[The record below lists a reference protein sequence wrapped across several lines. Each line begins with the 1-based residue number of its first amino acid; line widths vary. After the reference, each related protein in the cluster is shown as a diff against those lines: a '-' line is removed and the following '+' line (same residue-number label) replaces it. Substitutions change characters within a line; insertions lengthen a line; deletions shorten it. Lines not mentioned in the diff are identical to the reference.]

1 MKRLFVAVIF
11 LFLLTPFAFAQE
23 VTVITILNART
34 TSYVKAEDSKN
45 ETIRL
50 EGDVELSVE
59 KGSTKTK
66 VKAGYISYDRVTRIL
81 YADENVE
88 LTTENGS
95 SKDQVYAQS
104 LILNTSTLEGVFD
117 DGKVVQTES
126 DALNLPSGSTLV
138 VFSSLFGKSEN
149 NTFAFKNSQLTFCDD
164 DDPHWHIDSSRL
176 WLLPGGEFAFLNALL
191 YVGPVPVMYFPAFY
205 LPKDELVFN
214 PVLGYRTKQGFFI
227 QTTTYLVGRKTTAKT
242 NATSGETE
250 SDKAIDSLYN
260 FMKPTAMKE
269 QVLEGLV
276 LHNTDEDYK
285 GTSSDYLKILGDW
298 YSNTGGLAGVEG
310 NFTPKNKVFSKIN
323 FSLDLGFSNTIFPK
337 GQYYSNISDKG
348 HTYYQTSNF
357 LGLELPFRFK
367 GNLEM
372 GITKPFT
379 VNLKFPFYSDPF
391 FTKDFNN
398 RSEDLNWIT
407 TIRELSNMKEENEG
421 KEGAEV
427 SSFAWTLSTGYSVS
441 LPKIIKPYINSLSF
455 TSSSNVSISAKKTDS
470 KWMQEFDQYNDNLET
485 YSSRRSFYYP
495 SHVNPFNFTFST
507 GGTLLQY
514 PFAQKTSETKKIEY
528 PVNIALTEEKPEANG
543 ENFSDVDKKAET
555 DGTEV
560 TDNILESADQT
571 SASETGEKPAAFQVA
586 LSVPDLSFKLQEE
599 KTKSQVTPFKYS
611 LGYSLS
617 GDSVTQLTYDANK
630 ILVPEDF
637 KWGDYKSVLQ
647 TYRMPAS
654 VTSTANIFQNF
665 LTVSNRF
672 NYESLWQ
679 KHPYVAVD
687 ESKGYTQA
695 DKNKLVRSDYLSEKQ
710 KITNT
715 NSISLKPLTKFEMFE
730 ETAVVWDT
738 SIKILE
744 RKIADEKNWD
754 GVSEPEYDYNTPD
767 LKDPESLTSHKL
779 SLVFASSE
787 MQKKFKQTLTLS
799 ANLPPQLDN
808 YSGTLNLVFPY
819 VNASFSTGVHQK
831 SKEEEE
837 LVKDPFNESLSVSVP
852 LFSNNLSLTQSF
864 AYNLEEDNA
873 QNLKLNL
880 SYMSFSFAY
889 TMTWTKGYD
898 FVQSGNTSKWEQR
911 KEEEFLPTS
920 LSAYWNPSKK
930 TFYSWKNRISV
941 APSVNTSLV
950 ADLLRPTNSY
960 FTFSPSLTFRL
971 NELLDVTFSATS
983 RNSVIYRY
991 VQSAL
996 GNPGRV
1002 PGEENVFKDLL
1013 NSFAFHDESKRKA
1026 SGFKIKSLDVGVNHH
1041 LHDWKFQ
1048 YTLKMEP
1055 RLITD
1060 TATGTKRYD
1069 FNPLI
1074 QLAIVWNP
1082 MDSIKANITDKYGEW
1097 SFN

>member
-1 MKRLFVAVIF
+1 MKGRIISVIF
-11 LFLLTPFAFAQE
+11 LFFLASSAFAQE

-34 TSYVKAEDSKN
+34 TSYVKSEDSKN

-59 KGSTKTK
+59 KGTTKTN
-66 VKAGYISYDRVTRIL
+66 VKAGFISYDRVTRIL

-88 LTTENGS
+88 LTTDNGS
-95 SKDQVYAQS
+95 SQNQVFAQS

-126 DALNLPSGSTLV
+126 AAINLPSGSTLV

-164 DDPHWHIDSSRL
+164 EDPHWHIDSSRL

-191 YVGPVPVMYFPAFY
+191 FVGPVPVMYFPAFY

-214 PVLGYRTKQGFFI
+214 PVLGFRTKQGFFI
-227 QTTTYLVGRKTTAKT
+227 QTTTYIVGRKKT
-242 NATSGETE
+242 EKSNATAGETE

-285 GTSSDYLKILGDW
+285 GDSSDYLKVLGDW
-298 YSNTGGLAGVEG
+298 YSNTGGLAGIEG
-310 NFTPKNKVFSKIN
+310 SFSPKNTIFSKLQ
-323 FSLDLGFSNTIFPK
+323 FALDLGFSYTIFPK
-337 GQYYSNISDKG
+337 EQYYSNISNSG

-357 LGLELPFRFK
+357 LGVELPFRFK

-372 GITKPFT
+372 GITKPLS
-379 VNLKFPFYSDPF
+379 VNLKLPFYSDPY

-407 TIRELSNMKEENEG
+407 TIRELTNMKEEKEG

-427 SSFAWTLSTGYSVS
+427 SSYTWSLSTSYSV
-441 LPKIIKPYINSLSF
+441 PVPNFIKPYINSLSF
-455 TSSSNVSISAKKTDS
+455 TSSSNVNISSKKTS
-470 KWMQEFDQYNDNLET
+470 NEWMKDFDQFNDNLSE

-495 SHVNPFNFTFST
+495 SHANPFNFTFSI
-507 GGTLLQY
+507 GGNLFQY
-514 PFAQKTSETKKIEY
+514 PFNVKNTESKKINYPVPITYTEKNLTNDETEKSLDDQNPVISDTHTSETSISKTDDEPAVSYEVPLNVKELSY
-528 PVNIALTEEKPEANG
+528 SLQSKNTNG
-543 ENFSDVDKKAET
+543 KVE
-555 DGTEV
+555 
-560 TDNILESADQT
+560 
-571 SASETGEKPAAFQVA
+571 
-586 LSVPDLSFKLQEE
+586 
-599 KTKSQVTPFKYS
+599 PFKYS

-617 GDSVTQLTYDANK
+617 GDSVTQLTYDGNM

-637 KWGDYKSVLQ
+637 QWGNYKSVLQ

-654 VTSTANIFQNF
+654 ITSSANFFQNF
-665 LTVSNRF
+665 LTINNRF

-679 KHPYVAVD
+679 KHPYIAVD
-687 ESKGYTQA
+687 ETKAGYSLA
-695 DKNKLVRSDYLSEKQ
+695 DKIKLVRSDYLSEKQ

-715 NSISLKPLTKFEMFE
+715 NSVSLKPLTGFEMFE
-730 ETAVVWDT
+730 ETAIVWDT

-744 RKIADEKNWD
+744 RKIEDEKNWD
-754 GVSEPEYDYNTPD
+754 GLSEPIYEYNTPD
-767 LKDPESLTSHKL
+767 LTDPESLTSHKL
-779 SLVFASSE
+779 SLIFATSE

-799 ANLPPQLDN
+799 ANLPPQLDS
-808 YSGTLNLVFPY
+808 YTAILNLIFPY
-819 VNASFSTGVHQK
+819 VTASFSTGIQQK
-831 SKEEEE
+831 SKDDETFI
-837 LVKDPFNESLSVSVP
+837 KDPFTENLSVSVP
-852 LFSNNLSLTQSF
+852 LFSSSIKLTQSF
-864 AYNLEEDNA
+864 SYDLENHNA

-880 SYMSFSFAY
+880 TYLSFSLAY
-889 TMTWTKGYD
+889 TMAWTKGYD
-898 FVQSGNTSKWEQR
+898 FIKEGNSRKWQIK
-911 KEEEFLPTS
+911 KEEEFIPTS
-920 LSAYWNPSKK
+920 LSVYWSPEKK

-941 APSVNTSLV
+941 APSMNTSLV
-950 ADLLRPTNSY
+950 ADLLKPTNSY

-971 NELLDVTFSATS
+971 NELLDVSFSATT

-991 VQSAL
+991 VQKAF
-996 GNPGRV
+996 GTPGRV
-1002 PGEENVFKDLL
+1002 PGEENIFKDLM
-1013 NSFAFHDESKRKA
+1013 NSFAFHDETKRKA
-1026 SGFKIKSLDVGVNHH
+1026 SGFKIKSLDVDINHH

-1048 YTLKMEP
+1048 YKLKMEP

-1060 TATGTKRYD
+1060 TVTGRKRYD

-1074 QLAIVWNP
+1074 QLGIVWNP

>member
-1 MKRLFVAVIF
+1 MKGRIIAVIIF
-11 LFLLTPFAFAQE
+11 LFLTPFAFADE

-34 TSYVKAEDSKN
+34 TSYVKSEDSKN

-59 KGSTKTK
+59 KGKTKTN
-66 VKAGYISYDRVTRIL
+66 VKAGLISYDRVTKIL

-95 SKDQVYAQS
+95 SKDQVYAKS

-164 DDPHWHIDSSRL
+164 EDPHWHIDSSRL

-227 QTTTYLVGRKTTAKT
+227 QTTTYLVGRKTPAKT
-242 NATSGETE
+242 NATSGETD

-285 GTSSDYLKILGDW
+285 GTSSDYLKVLGDW

-310 NFTPKNKVFSKIN
+310 SFSPKNTILSKIT
-323 FSLDLGFSNTIFPK
+323 FGLDLGFSNTIFPK
-337 GQYYSNISDKG
+337 GQYYSNISDTG

-357 LGLELPFRFK
+357 LGVELPFRFK

-372 GITKPFT
+372 GITKPFS
-379 VNLKFPFYSDPF
+379 VNLKLPFYSDPY

-407 TIRELSNMKEENEG
+407 TIRELTNMKEENEG
-421 KEGAEV
+421 KDGAEV
-427 SSFAWTLSTGYSVS
+427 SSFAWSLSTSYSVPV
-441 LPKIIKPYINSLSF
+441 PKFVKPYINTLSF
-455 TSSSNVSISAKKTDS
+455 TSSSNVSISAKRTSDQ
-470 KWMQEFDQYNDNLET
+470 WMKDFDQFNDNLKE

-507 GGTLLQY
+507 GGTLFQY
-514 PFAQKTSETKKIEY
+514 PFAEKTASTSKVEY
-528 PVNIALTEEKPEANG
+528 PVAISFTEEKPETNN
-543 ENFSDVDKKAET
+543 EVLNNESITDLDVAKDSELPET
-555 DGTEV
+555 TDEV
-560 TDNILESADQT
+560 LPE
-571 SASETGEKPAAFQVA
+571 FQIP
-586 LSVPDLSFKLQEE
+586 LSVPELTYKMQTE
-599 KTKSQVTPFKYS
+599 TKKAASVPFKYS

-617 GDSVTQLTYDANK
+617 GDSVTQLTYDGNV
-630 ILVPEDF
+630 ILIPEDF
-637 KWGDYKSVLQ
+637 QWGNYKSVLQ

-654 VTSTANIFQNF
+654 VTSSASIFQNF
-665 LTVSNRF
+665 LTVSSRF
-672 NYESLWQ
+672 NYDSLWQ
-679 KHPYVAVD
+679 KHPFVAVD
-687 ESKGYTQA
+687 ETKAGYTLQ
-695 DKNKLVRSDYLSEKQ
+695 DKNKLIKADYLSEKQ

-715 NSISLKPLTKFEMFE
+715 NSVSLKPLTSFEMFE
-730 ETAVVWDT
+730 ETAIVWDT
-738 SIKILE
+738 SIKILD
-744 RKIADEKNWD
+744 RKIQDEKNWD
-754 GVSEPEYDYNTPD
+754 GISEPEYEYNKPD
-767 LKDPESLTSHKL
+767 LTDPESLTSHKL
-779 SLVFASSE
+779 SLVFATSE

-808 YSGTLNLVFPY
+808 YTGTLNLIFPY
-819 VNASFSTGVHQK
+819 VTASFSTGIRQK
-831 SKEEEE
+831 SKDEEVFE
-837 LVKDPFNESLSVSVP
+837 KDPFNENLSVSVP
-852 LFSNNLSLTQSF
+852 LFSNTLKLTQS
-864 AYNLEEDNA
+864 YSYDLENDNA

-889 TMTWTKGYD
+889 TMSWTKGYD
-898 FVQSGNTSKWEQR
+898 FVEEGNSRRWKIRE
-911 KEEEFLPTS
+911 EEEFLPTS
-920 LSAYWNPSKK
+920 LSAYWSPEKK

-941 APSVNTSLV
+941 APSMNTSLV

-971 NELLDVTFSATS
+971 NELLDVSFAATS

-991 VQSAL
+991 VQSAM
-996 GNPGRV
+996 GTPGRV
-1002 PGEENVFKDLL
+1002 PGEENIFKDLF
-1013 NSFAFHDESKRKA
+1013 NSFAFADEAKRKA
-1026 SGFKIKSLDVGVNHH
+1026 SGFKIKSLDVDINHH

-1048 YTLKMEP
+1048 YKLKMEP

-1060 TATGTKRYD
+1060 TVTGRKRYD

-1082 MDSIKANITDKYGEW
+1082 MDNIKANITDKYGEW